1 MVLSPGPG
9 LNPGDLRDRDRD
21 PDNVLGQPPIL
32 GLTYMYLSIS
42 NLHVDIISF
51 HVSYRM
57 GIFGFVTDTE
67 TIRPNLGFL
76 DQEMALNWIW
86 DNIENLGG
94 RKDKIVLAGQGF
106 GGVSVL
112 HHFEKFQPARK
123 DS

>member
-1 MVLSPGPG
+1 MQGQ
-9 LNPGDLRDRDRD
+9 
-21 PDNVLGQPPIL
+21 NVETGWDIL
-32 GLTYMYLSIS
+32 QKILLWSENYIFKFKFSSFNFLSIS
-42 NLHVDIISF
+42 NLNVDIISI

-57 GIFGFVTDTE
+57 GIFGFATDTE
-67 TIRPNLGFL
+67 TIEPNLGFL

-123 DS
+123 DSKF